1 VPSSL
6 TIPVKLNAGINS
18 IQFGNPV
25 SYPPDLDRIV
35 ISGDGNEPYPTATTY
50 EGEYATLTGS
60 ASGGFC
66 GYCSGLAKAGNLG
79 AGATATFTHVN
90 VPAAGTYNMEI
101 DYLTSGPRTFFL
113 SVNDGAAPE
122 LDLNG
127 TSFNSPASTVIQVQ
141 LQAGDNTVA
150 FNNPANYAPDLDS
163 ITISPVYK

>member
-1 VPSSL
+1 MR
-6 TIPVKLNAGINS
+6 LNAGINS

-60 ASGGFC
+60 GSGGFC

-79 AGATATFTHVN
+79 AGATATFTNVN

-101 DYLTSGPRTFFL
+101 DYLTSGPRSFFL
-113 SVNDGAAPE
+113 
-122 LDLNG
+122 
-127 TSFNSPASTVIQVQ
+127 
-141 LQAGDNTVA
+141 
-150 FNNPANYAPDLDS
+150 
-163 ITISPVYK
+163 